1 MGIRNTIPCHEI
13 KTNNLRDAGDGIT
26 EWQTIEIPLNKKE
39 KLRVTNMYIPSERTG
54 DTRNSGM
61 DTVVTTRHWPSSI
74 HDLIAGD
81 LNAHSLEWDATLQ
94 TKGNHRGIE
103 RRRGD
108 TIERWLADKDMVCLN
123 TGKPTHTNRRV
134 GKESTPDV
142 SIVHYSQMD
151 KYTWEVLE
159 ELGGSDHK
167 MILITRQAEDMKQVN
182 TRPLFK
188 WNMEKADF
196 VKYSQQVEEQIPRNR
211 ERRSLKKLEKYL

>member
-1 MGIRNTIPCHEI
+1 MIATDKVPNFPGYTLFSKPRAQVTGHEKNRGGGLLMGIRNTIPCHEI

-74 HDLIAGD
+74 HDLIVGD
-81 LNAHSLEWDATLQ
+81 LNPHSLEWDATLQ
-94 TKGNHRGIE
+94 TEGNHRGIE

-123 TGKPTHTNRRV
+123 TGKSKHKPKSRQGVHT
-134 GKESTPDV
+134 
-142 SIVHYSQMD
+142 
-151 KYTWEVLE
+151 
-159 ELGGSDHK
+159 
-167 MILITRQAEDMKQVN
+167 
-182 TRPLFK
+182 
-188 WNMEKADF
+188 
-196 VKYSQQVEEQIPRNR
+196 
-211 ERRSLKKLEKYL
+211 